1 MRNIIPLNIS
11 WTAVFIFYQCL
22 RLKANVI
29 YRIMA
34 PNTKEFDHPSSH
46 SSQRSKNESNICE
59 ECGGSVRINV
69 LQLVRTLKYEGY
81 TDEFYR

>member
-1 MRNIIPLNIS
+1 
-11 WTAVFIFYQCL
+11 
-22 RLKANVI
+22 
-29 YRIMA
+29 MA